1 MNDIFNVESDSSSR
15 LDRTQLESVSITR
28 TSRTILSI
36 EFYSNMFLYYVC
48 QCCGTRVALA
58 HFRANWSII
67 YFIKFQYMH
76 LVFSIQGPIFD
87 FIAITFSIDLFKC
100 QVNPL
105 LMANSTQCLPLSN
118 GHAKVMKNVIHTKC
132 HWSLFLSGLCFIDI
146 FWLCI
151 YLYAKLSIF

>member
-1 MNDIFNVESDSSSR
+1 
-15 LDRTQLESVSITR
+15 
-28 TSRTILSI
+28 
-36 EFYSNMFLYYVC
+36 MFLYYVC

-87 FIAITFSIDLFKC
+87 FIAITFSLDLFKC

-105 LMANSTQCLPLSN
+105 LMANSTQCLPLCN
-118 GHAKVMKNVIHTKC
+118 GHAKVMKHDPYQVSLISVFVWFVF
-132 HWSLFLSGLCFIDI
+132 HWYILIVYLFICETQYLLKLKMYVEKKVLSFHPTYLSTIATFLGGGEVGL
-146 FWLCI
+146 L
-151 YLYAKLSIF
+151 K